1 MYRLNI
7 VKLFWSIVLLLFT
20 ISCREKTV
28 INPDDE
34 APGFTNER
42 MVTIVGYGND
52 AMEPFI
58 SKDDRYLFFNNL
70 RGPNN
75 KDIFYAEKINDTTFE
90 FKGEVQGVNTPYV
103 DGNPTMDAQN
113 IFYFISTRDLDI
125 GNKTIFSGSFSD
137 GKVTGLH
144 PIEGS
149 INIPEPYRINMGVEI
164 SKDGNTLYTSN
175 AKFNIGENFP
185 HKGNIRFALKNE
197 NAFNIPGNEADIMV
211 NINNDN
217 AIQYAGEIS
226 SDGLELFYSQVTLS
240 DPPVF
245 ELLYAKR
252 ELPGGIFNKPVAIA
266 KPFESNSH
274 AIVEAPSLSDDG
286 RRLYYHKMDKER
298 GIYSIFMLSRE

>member
-1 MYRLNI
+1 M
-7 VKLFWSIVLLLFT
+7 KLFWSIALLFT
-20 ISCREKTV
+20 TISCGEKTV

-34 APGFTNER
+34 TPGFTNER
-42 MVTIVGYGND
+42 MVTIVGYGSD

-90 FKGEVQGVNTPYV
+90 FKGEVQGVNTSYV
-103 DGNPTMDAQN
+103 DGNPTMDARN

-144 PIEGS
+144 QIEGS

-164 SKDGNTLYTSN
+164 SKDGNTLFTSN
-175 AKFNIGENFP
+175 AMFNIGENFP
-185 HKGNIRFALKNE
+185 HKGSIRFALKNE

-211 NINNDN
+211 NINNDS

-252 ELPGGIFNKPVAIA
+252 ELPGGTFNKPVAIA
-266 KPFESNSH
+266 KPFESDRY